1 MTSPDPA
8 DSTLLGPMFAS
19 RDMRTLFSDRT
30 TLGRMLGV
38 ELALAAAEAA
48 AGVIPRGAA
57 GPIAA
62 ACNPARFDLDAIG
75 NAARASGNIA
85 IPIVKALTAEVAR
98 RDAEA
103 ARFVHWGATSQDI
116 IDTAA
121 VLAMRDGANLIG
133 RDLDRAIK
141 SLAALAR
148 RYRKKPMAGRTWL
161 QQALPITFGL
171 KAARWAAMLARVRVQ
186 LHDAASAAAVLQ
198 FGGAAGTLASLG
210 AKGPIVAKRLADEL
224 ELTLPDLPWHGERD
238 RIAAVAAS
246 LGILIGAAGKI
257 ARDVSLLMQTEVGE
271 IFEPAAPGRGGSS
284 TMPHKRNPVACA
296 QILTASTLAPGLV
309 ASVMSGMVQEH
320 ERALGGWQAEWIA
333 LPQLFLL
340 ASGATSQLVD
350 MAKGLEVDTNRM
362 RANLEVTNGLVMAEA
377 VQMAL
382 GEKLGRMQAHDLL
395 EAASKRAASEGRP
408 LREVIEETPNIV
420 DALPAKSLDK
430 LFDPLGYLGSAD
442 LFIERALKSI
452 GQALAQSSK
461 PNRKRR

>member
-1 MTSPDPA
+1 
-8 DSTLLGPMFAS
+8 MFAS
-19 RDMRTLFSDRT
+19 REMRTLFSDRT
-30 TLGRMLGV
+30 TLSRILGV

-148 RYRKKPMAGRTWL
+148 RHRKKPMAGRTWL

-210 AKGPIVAKRLADEL
+210 AKGPAVAKRLADEL

-320 ERALGGWQAEWIA
+320 ERALGGWQAEWVA

-340 ASGATSQLVD
+340 ASGAASQLVD

-362 RANLEVTNGLVMAEA
+362 RANLEVTNGLIMAEA

-395 EAASKRAASEGRP
+395 EAASKRAASESRP
-408 LREVIEETPNIV
+408 LREVIDETPNIV

-442 LFIERALKSI
+442 QFIERALKSI
-452 GQALAQSSK
+452 DQALAQNSK

>member
-19 RDMRTLFSDRT
+19 REMRTLFSDRT
-30 TLGRMLGV
+30 TLSRMLGV

-148 RYRKKPMAGRTWL
+148 RHRKKPMAGRTWL

-186 LHDAASAAAVLQ
+186 LHDAASAAAILQ

-210 AKGPIVAKRLADEL
+210 AKGPAVAKRLADEL

-320 ERALGGWQAEWIA
+320 ERALGGWQAEWVA

-340 ASGATSQLVD
+340 ASGAASQLVD

-362 RANLEVTNGLVMAEA
+362 RANLEVTNGLIMAEA

-452 GQALAQSSK
+452 DQALAQSSK

>member
-1 MTSPDPA
+1 
-8 DSTLLGPMFAS
+8 MFAA
-19 RDMRTLFSDRT
+19 REMRTLFSDRA
-30 TLGRMLGV
+30 TLSRMLGV
-38 ELALAAAEAA
+38 ELALAAAEAS

-57 GPIAA
+57 APIAS
-62 ACNPARFDLDAIG
+62 ACDPARFDLEALGD
-75 NAARASGNIA
+75 AARASGNIA
-85 IPIVKALTAEVAR
+85 IPLVKALTAEVAR

-121 VLAMRDGANLIG
+121 VLALRDGANLIG

-148 RYRKKPMAGRTWL
+148 RHRRKPMAGRTWL

-171 KAARWAAMLARVRVQ
+171 KAARWAAMLARVGGQ
-186 LHDAASAAAVLQ
+186 LRDTASAASVLQ

-210 AKGPIVAKRLADEL
+210 AKGPAVAKRLADEL
-224 ELTLPDLPWHGERD
+224 ELKLPDLPWHGERD
-238 RIAAVAAS
+238 RIVAVAVS

-271 IFEPAAPGRGGSS
+271 AFEPAAAGRGGSS

-309 ASVMSGMVQEH
+309 ASVLSGMVQEH
-320 ERALGGWQAEWIA
+320 ERALGGWQAEWVA

-340 ASGATSQLVD
+340 ASGATSQLAD
-350 MAKGLEVDTNRM
+350 MAKGIEIDTDRM
-362 RANLEVTNGLVMAEA
+362 RTNLELTNGLIMAEA

-382 GEKLGRMQAHDLL
+382 GEKIGRMQAHDLL
-395 EAASKRAASEGRP
+395 ETASKRAASEGRH
-408 LREVIEETPNIV
+408 LREVIADTPAIA
-420 DALPAKSLDK
+420 DALPSKALDK
-430 LFDPLGYLGSAD
+430 LFDPLAYLGSAD
-442 LFIERALKSI
+442 EFIDRALKSVD
-452 GQALAQSSK
+452 QALAKSAPSG
-461 PNRKRR
+461 RKKR

>member
-1 MTSPDPA
+1 
-8 DSTLLGPMFAS
+8 
-19 RDMRTLFSDRT
+19 
-30 TLGRMLGV
+30 
-38 ELALAAAEAA
+38 
-48 AGVIPRGAA
+48 
-57 GPIAA
+57 
-62 ACNPARFDLDAIG
+62 
-75 NAARASGNIA
+75 
-85 IPIVKALTAEVAR
+85 
-98 RDAEA
+98 
-103 ARFVHWGATSQDI
+103 
-116 IDTAA
+116 
-121 VLAMRDGANLIG
+121 
-133 RDLDRAIK
+133 
-141 SLAALAR
+141 
-148 RYRKKPMAGRTWL
+148 
-161 QQALPITFGL
+161 
-171 KAARWAAMLARVRVQ
+171 
-186 LHDAASAAAVLQ
+186 VLQ

-210 AKGPIVAKRLADEL
+210 AKGPVVAKRLADEL
-224 ELTLPDLPWHGERD
+224 ELTLPELPWHGERD

-296 QILTASTLAPGLV
+296 QILTAATLAPGLV

-320 ERALGGWQAEWIA
+320 ERALGGWQAEWVA

-362 RANLEVTNGLVMAEA
+362 RANLEITNGLIMAEA
-377 VQMAL
+377 IQMAL
-382 GEKLGRMQAHDLL
+382 GEKLGRMHAHDLL

-442 LFIERALKSI
+442 LFIERALRSI
-452 GQALAQSSK
+452 DQALAQSSK

>member
-1 MTSPDPA
+1 
-8 DSTLLGPMFAS
+8 MFAS
-19 RDMRTLFSDRT
+19 REMRTLFSDRT
-30 TLGRMLGV
+30 TLSRMLGV

-148 RYRKKPMAGRTWL
+148 RHRKKPMAGRTWL

-210 AKGPIVAKRLADEL
+210 AKGPVVAKRLADEL
-224 ELTLPDLPWHGERD
+224 QLTLPDLPWHGERD

-320 ERALGGWQAEWIA
+320 ERALGGWQAEWVA

-362 RANLEVTNGLVMAEA
+362 RVNLEITNGLIMAEA
-377 VQMAL
+377 IQMAL
-382 GEKLGRMQAHDLL
+382 GEKLGRTQAHDLL

-452 GQALAQSSK
+452 DQALAQSSK
-461 PNRKRR
+461 PNRKRH